1 MKALRFHKA
10 HDLRLEDVPP
20 PSSPTA
26 QEVLVRIIQC
36 GICGSDLHEYQAG
49 PIIVP
54 TTPHPFTGAMAPL
67 ILGHELSAVVEA
79 VGPLVTTVAVGDRV
93 AAMPHLN
100 KPGEHFARRNLG
112 HISAETGIIGLSGP
126 WGGFGEYALVPEQ
139 NLVRLPPEVS
149 DAQGAIVEPASVALH
164 AVDRGGVFPGAS
176 LLVTG
181 AGPIGVLVAMAARA
195 AGATR
200 ILLFEP
206 NPQRAARLRGLEG
219 IAVFSTLDETFRNA
233 VKTKTEAGLGVDIAI
248 ECAGH
253 QDALAL
259 CLDTVRRDGTIVQ
272 VGLFVRQP
280 TVDMYKLCEKAVR
293 LIGNWGNP
301 ITIGPRVVELIA
313 SGRYPVEMIISSYV
327 PLADAVVHGFDEL
340 CRPGNDKLK
349 ILVQVSAA

>member
-10 HDLRLEDVPP
+10 QDLRLDEVAAPP
-20 PSSPTA
+20 APTG
-26 QEVLVRIIQC
+26 QDVLVRISLC

-54 TTPHPFTGAMAPL
+54 TSPHPFTGAMAPL
-67 ILGHELSAVVEA
+67 ILGHELSALVEA
-79 VGPLVTTVAVGDRV
+79 VGPDVATIAVGDRV

-100 KPGEHFARRNLG
+100 KPGEYFARRNLG

-126 WGGFGEYALVPEQ
+126 WGGFGEYALIPEQ
-139 NLVRLPPEVS
+139 NLVRLPADVS

-164 AVDRGGVFPGAS
+164 AIDRGGVFPGAS
-176 LLVTG
+176 VLITG
-181 AGPIGVLVAMAARA
+181 AGPIGVLVALAARA

-200 ILLFEP
+200 IFLFEP
-206 NPQRAARLRGLEG
+206 NSQRAARVRGLPG
-219 IAVFSTLDETFRNA
+219 ISVFDRLGEDFVYA
-233 VKTKTEAGLGVDIAI
+233 VKTGTAAGIGVDIAI

-253 QDALAL
+253 RDALAL
-259 CLDTVRRDGTIVQ
+259 CLDKVRRDGTIVQ
-272 VGLFVRQP
+272 VGLFVKEP
-280 TVDMYKLCEKAVR
+280 TFDMYKLCEKAVR

-313 SGRYPVEMIISSYV
+313 SGLYPVEMIISGQV
-327 PLADAVVHGFDEL
+327 PLAEAVTEGFDVL

-349 ILVQVSAA
+349 ILVAVGAA

>member
-10 HDLRLEDVPP
+10 KDLRLDDVPA
-20 PSSPTA
+20 PSAPEGSD
-26 QEVLVRIIQC
+26 VLVRIRQC

-54 TTPHPFTGAMAPL
+54 TSPHPFTGAMAPL

-79 VGPLVTTVAVGDRV
+79 VGPGVTTFAVGDRV

-100 KPGEHFARRNLG
+100 KPGEYFARRNLG

-126 WGGFGEYALVPEQ
+126 WGGFGEYALIPEQ

-164 AVDRGGVFPGAS
+164 AVDRGGVFPGS
-176 LLVTG
+176 SVLITG
-181 AGPIGVLVAMAARA
+181 AGPIGVLVALAARA

-200 ILLFEP
+200 IFLFEP
-206 NPQRAARLRGLEG
+206 NPQRAARVRGLTG
-219 IAVFSTLDETFRNA
+219 ISVFDTLGEAFTDA
-233 VKTKTEAGLGVDIAI
+233 VKSGTPMGLGTDIAI

-253 QDALAL
+253 RDALAL

-272 VGLFVRQP
+272 VGLFVKEP

-313 SGRYPVEMIISSYV
+313 SGHYPVEAIISGQIT
-327 PLADAVVHGFDEL
+327 LADAITEGFDVL

-349 ILVQVSAA
+349 ILVEMAPA